1 MPTAARKRKRAG
13 DADTADNNAG
23 SSSSSSGNNNQLPQH
38 THEASNNA
46 SSNTLQNPGQGSES
60 PRYGVRNPVALD
72 AEYTSQRRITRRLPN
87 EPEQL
92 LDCRDISAADLS
104 WTAREDGED
113 INPRTGERWLYPK
126 RRKAKGEGSNL
137 DDFREEI
144 EERTRNGQG
153 CKAIAEILIEKGV
166 DTSARAVSGQRTK
179 WGFRQRV
186 RLL

>member
-13 DADTADNNAG
+13 DTDTVNNNV
-23 SSSSSSGNNNQLPQH
+23 SSSSSGNSNQLPQQP
-38 THEASNNA
+38 THEALNNA

-60 PRYGVRNPVALD
+60 PRDGAPNPVARG
-72 AEYTSQRRITRRLPN
+72 AEYTSRPRITRRLPD
-87 EPEQL
+87 EPEL
-92 LDCRDISAADLS
+92 LLNSRDISAVDLS
-104 WTAREDGED
+104 WTAREEGED

-126 RRKAKGEGSNL
+126 RKRAKGEGSNL
-137 DDFREEI
+137 EDFREEI

-179 WGFRQRV
+179 WGLRQRV
-186 RLL
+186 RLP